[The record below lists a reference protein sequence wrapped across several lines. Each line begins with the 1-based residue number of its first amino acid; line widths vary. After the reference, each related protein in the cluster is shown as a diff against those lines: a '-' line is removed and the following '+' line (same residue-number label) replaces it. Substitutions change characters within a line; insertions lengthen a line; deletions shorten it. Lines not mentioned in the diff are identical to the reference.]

1 VQDVTVQTSLVRPVD
16 RSRTGVG
23 PVRGLLRTHPVLLA
37 CTATAVL
44 HAIYLTRE
52 LGIDEGGFAVV
63 ARYARAGGPYLY
75 GPTWVDRPPVLVGV
89 FALAERLGPYGV
101 RLTAT
106 LLAVLLVGS
115 VALAAR
121 LAGGRAAAGW
131 AAWTAC
137 ALSSSVL
144 LQAQRLNGELVAA
157 TMVSVSVACILAV
170 QSRPWPS
177 GARLLLSSLGG
188 VAASTALLT
197 KQNFVDGFT
206 FAVVLLAVGAWAAHR
221 RPSRSAAPVTGIALG
236 FAAGAALPLA
246 GTALWSTEHG
256 GPGTLLYAMFGFR
269 SDAAAVMAAWSPA
282 APLHRLGVLVLLGL
296 GSGLFLIVGHL
307 LVHHGRRLLRPD
319 PLPWAIAATAAV
331 ELLGIAAGGNFWP
344 HYLIALVPTVS
355 LAVGLAARPGL
366 SGRTTTRTLVVVAV
380 LATAIASP
388 VVALGSETTPNEAYV
403 TGHWVAA
410 SSQPG
415 DTIVVPFTHANV
427 IEASGLEPGYPYA
440 WSLPVRTLDPHL
452 TLLVRTL
459 EGPRAPTWVVRWD
472 PSDSWGL
479 DPHGAVD
486 RALLSHYRQVA
497 TLCGRP
503 VWLHDGVQRTLAPT
517 PPQC

>member
-1 VQDVTVQTSLVRPVD
+1 
-16 RSRTGVG
+16 
-23 PVRGLLRTHPVLLA
+23 VLLA
-37 CTATAVL
+37 CVATALL
-44 HAIYLTRE
+44 HLMYLTRE

-75 GPTWVDRPPVLVGV
+75 GPSWVDRPPVLIGV

-101 RLTAT
+101 RLMAT

-121 LAGGRAAAGW
+121 AVGGRSAAGW

-157 TMVSVSVACILAV
+157 AMVSVSVACLLAV
-170 QSRPWPS
+170 QNRPWRS
-177 GARLLLSSLGG
+177 GARLALSSLAGL
-188 VAASTALLT
+188 AASAAFLS

-206 FAVVLLAVGAWAAHR
+206 FAVVLLGVGAWGAHW
-221 RPSRSAAPVTGIALG
+221 RPARPAAPATATALG

-296 GSGLFLIVGHL
+296 GSGLFLIVVHL

-319 PLPWAIAATAAV
+319 PLPWAVAATTAV

-344 HYLIALVPTVS
+344 HYLIALVPMVS
-355 LAVGLAARPGL
+355 LALGLAARPWL
-366 SGRTTTRTLVVVAV
+366 SGRTASRALVVGAV
-380 LATAIASP
+380 LVTAIASPATAIAS
-388 VVALGSETTPNEAYV
+388 ETTPSEAYV
-403 TGHWVAA
+403 TGHWIGA
-410 SSQPG
+410 SSLPG
-415 DTIVVPFTHANV
+415 DTIVVTFTHANV

-440 WSLPVRTLDPHL
+440 WSLPARTLDPHL
-452 TLLVRTL
+452 TLLVQML
-459 EGPRAPTWVVRWD
+459 EGPQAPTWVVRWD
-472 PSDSWGL
+472 PADAWGL
-479 DPHGAVD
+479 DPHGTVD
-486 RALLSHYRQVA
+486 QALLGHYRQVA
-497 TLCGRP
+497 TLCGRA
-503 VWLHDGVQRTLAPT
+503 VWLHDGVRRTLAPT
-517 PPQC
+517 PPRC